1 LAISSSI
8 LVKFWVLPLVN
19 NSKKG
24 TIAKMKIIAE
34 KDHKFSE

>member
-1 LAISSSI
+1 
-8 LVKFWVLPLVN
+8 LVN